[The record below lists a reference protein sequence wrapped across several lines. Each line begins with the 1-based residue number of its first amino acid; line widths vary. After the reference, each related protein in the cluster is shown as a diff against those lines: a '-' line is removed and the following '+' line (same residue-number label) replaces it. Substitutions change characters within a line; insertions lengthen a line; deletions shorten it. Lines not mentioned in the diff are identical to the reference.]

1 LLRNSAMITFLLKS
15 SREFGDGAAVTQDR
29 RVIGPRRCLAVAPR
43 ATVSSVWMGISQPQ
57 NLRTPPIEKLRPYGI
72 RVSLPVGD
80 PFRKLLGPDWQ
91 RLHWYPTPAERD
103 AAMAEMSRRHE
114 YSRAG
119 DRPALIFQKIE
130 KLAES
135 RGL

>member
-1 LLRNSAMITFLLKS
+1 MQSVGTGSVRLKRCS
-15 SREFGDGAAVTQDR
+15 VRER
-29 RVIGPRRCLAVAPR
+29 PR
-43 ATVSSVWMGISQPQ
+43 AGSGRLRLARGAPKLSAAMGISQPQ
-57 NLRTPPIEKLRPYGI
+57 NLRIPPIEKLRPYGV
-72 RVSLPVGD
+72 RVSLPPGD

-114 YSRAG
+114 YSRGG
-119 DRPALIFQKIE
+119 DKPALVFQKIE

>member
-1 LLRNSAMITFLLKS
+1 
-15 SREFGDGAAVTQDR
+15 
-29 RVIGPRRCLAVAPR
+29 
-43 ATVSSVWMGISQPQ
+43 MGISQPQ
-57 NLRTPPIEKLRPYGI
+57 NLRTPPIEKLLPYGI
-72 RVSLPVGD
+72 RVSLPTGD
-80 PFRKLLGPDWQ
+80 PFYKLLGPEWQ
-91 RLHWYPTPAERD
+91 RLHWYSTPAERD

-119 DRPALIFQKIE
+119 DKPALVFQKIE

>member
-1 LLRNSAMITFLLKS
+1 VGTDAARLKRCTAHERLRRPSGGLRLALGAPKLSA
-15 SREFGDGAAVTQDR
+15 A
-29 RVIGPRRCLAVAPR
+29 
-43 ATVSSVWMGISQPQ
+43 MGISQPQ
-57 NLRTPPIEKLRPYGI
+57 NLRIPPIEKLRPYGV
-72 RVSLPVGD
+72 RVSLPPGD

-91 RLHWYPTPAERD
+91 RLHWYSTPAERD

-114 YSRAG
+114 YSRGG
-119 DRPALIFQKIE
+119 DKPALVFQKIE

>member
-1 LLRNSAMITFLLKS
+1 
-15 SREFGDGAAVTQDR
+15 
-29 RVIGPRRCLAVAPR
+29 
-43 ATVSSVWMGISQPQ
+43 MGISQAQ
-57 NLRTPPIEKLRPYGI
+57 NLRGTPIEQLRPYGV

-80 PFRKLLGPDWQ
+80 PFRKLLGPEWQ
-91 RLHWYPTPAERD
+91 RLHWYATPEERD
-103 AAMAEMSRRHE
+103 AALAEMSRRHE

-119 DRPALIFQKIE
+119 DKPALVFKKVE

>member
-1 LLRNSAMITFLLKS
+1 
-15 SREFGDGAAVTQDR
+15 
-29 RVIGPRRCLAVAPR
+29 
-43 ATVSSVWMGISQPQ
+43 MGISQPQ
-57 NLRTPPIEKLRPYGI
+57 NLRTPAMEKLRPYGV
-72 RVSLPVGD
+72 RVSLPLGD
-80 PFRKLLGPDWQ
+80 PFRKILGPDWH

-103 AAMAEMSRRHE
+103 AAMTEMSRRHE

-119 DRPALIFQKIE
+119 DKPALVFQKVE